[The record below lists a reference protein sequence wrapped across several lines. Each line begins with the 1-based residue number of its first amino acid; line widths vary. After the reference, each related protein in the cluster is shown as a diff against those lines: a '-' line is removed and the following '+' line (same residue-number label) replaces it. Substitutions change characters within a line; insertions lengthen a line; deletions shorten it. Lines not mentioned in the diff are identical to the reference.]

1 MKVFIVAAGTLGS
14 TTAFVLAQRNIC
26 SEIVIYDVFAPLAAH
41 HAMDIGQ
48 SVCALSRTKIRAG
61 TYSDLAGSDIVIVAA
76 GLSAK
81 QFTGDFVADAAQ
93 LVPMLQEL
101 GTAVNT
107 YAPDAKV
114 IIMTNPVDV
123 VCAVFQKI
131 SQLPAK
137 HIIGFSYND
146 TIRMKWALGAH
157 YGISPAQIDAV
168 VMGEHGPT
176 KVQIFSQVKLAN
188 TDANMTEAD
197 IASVKKLIGEFWKE
211 FSETGINRTAGWT
224 SATSV
229 CEMVDRIAGV
239 KSTSIPCSCALDGGY
254 GHDGIYA
261 GVPAY
266 LGRDGIERIEQISL
280 NAKEAEAFALSC
292 QEIQANTQR
301 VLGIAGL
308 S

>member
-14 TTAFVLAQRNIC
+14 TTAFVLAQRDIC
-26 SEIVIYDVFAPLAAH
+26 SEIVIYDVFAPLATH

-48 SVCALSRTKIRAG
+48 SVCALSHTKIRAG

-93 LVPMLQEL
+93 LIPMLQEL
-101 GTAVNT
+101 GDAVNT

-123 VCAVFQKI
+123 VCTVFQKI
-131 SQLPAK
+131 SQLPAN

-168 VMGEHGPT
+168 VMSEHGPT

-188 TDANMTEAD
+188 ENANMTGAD
-197 IASVKKLIGEFWKE
+197 IASVQKLIGGFWKE
-211 FSETGINRTAGWT
+211 FNETGISRTAGWT

-229 CEMVDRIAGV
+229 CEMVDRLAGI
-239 KSTSIPCSCALDGGY
+239 KTTPIPCSCALEGAY
-254 GHDGIYA
+254 GQHGLYA

-266 LGRDGIERIEQISL
+266 LGSDGVVRVEEIEL
-280 NAKEAEAFALSC
+280 DTAEADAFALSC
-292 QEIQANTQR
+292 QEIRSNTQR
-301 VLGIAGL
+301 VLNIAGL